1 VRLVKSVTSMSSLKQ
16 GLYDLA
22 SAKCSADAIRVF
34 PPGTDLSNT
43 NAFTLDA
50 VDGAL
55 DDTFNDW
62 YSLHVSKGNPL
73 QAFAPCMRSYWLPC
87 LA

>member
-1 VRLVKSVTSMSSLKQ
+1 MRLVKSVTSMSSLKQ

-22 SAKCSADAIRVF
+22 GAKCSADAIRVF

-43 NAFTLDA
+43 NAFTLDS

-55 DDTFNDW
+55 DTTVNDW
-62 YSLHVSKGNPL
+62 DSLHVSGDNPL
-73 QAFAPCMRSYWLPC
+73 QAFAPCMRSCWLPC